1 LYLGPFWTFLFL
13 LNIMMRNSSA
23 RSRKV
28 VEEGGQ
34 VSTKRKEARAEFSY
48 HFNSLG
54 DMEAYEFLC
63 LGIQS
68 LTHSF

>member
-1 LYLGPFWTFLFL
+1 
-13 LNIMMRNSSA
+13 MMRNSPA